1 MKLHLIRALV
11 AAAAICLAAEDSHAG
26 LLYDVTLDTSLL
38 AANSGQG
45 TFYFDFELSGDGT
58 GNNTATISNFR
69 VTSGSVT
76 SGSQG
81 SVDGSVSPTVDFSV
95 PSTVLVL
102 TDSATNPL
110 VDFNQAFLPGSQLS
124 FTLDLTTNV
133 NTPEITTPDQFIF
146 QVASDVSPSF
156 DNNTNANASFTSVL
170 TMNISSPTVTHSAQP
185 TVDSVGGQLGLPVN
199 GNVIFTPA
207 AEVSQVPEPATLG
220 MMGLGLLGLLFQS
233 RRRHCRLSLR
243 ESSVT
248 LAE

>member
-1 MKLHLIRALV
+1 MKLHLIRAL
-11 AAAAICLAAEDSHAG
+11 AAAAAVCLAAADSQAG

-38 AANSGQG
+38 SANSGQG
-45 TFYFDFELSGDGT
+45 IFYFDFELSGDGT
-58 GNNTATISNFR
+58 GNNTATISNFKA
-69 VTSGSVT
+69 TGGSVT

-133 NTPEITTPDQFIF
+133 NKAETTTPDQFIF

-156 DNNTNANASFTSVL
+156 DNNTNVNASFTSVL
-170 TMNISSPTVTHSAQP
+170 TMNIASPTVTTTATP
-185 TVDSVGGQLGLPVN
+185 TVNSVGGQLGLPVN
-199 GNVIFTPA
+199 SNIIVTPA

-220 MMGLGLLGLLFQS
+220 MMGLGFLGLLFRC
-233 RRRHCRLSLR
+233 RRRRKPAPDRL
-243 ESSVT
+243 
-248 LAE
+248 